1 MRLALKHRRIPY
13 AGLLYR
19 GLTCVITAPTS
30 QTMGRAHRRSFL
42 KFVIGT
48 LFHKPAPETRNAG
61 YRREIGENSVENS
74 CLWSGSYTYRI
85 SESSTIA
92 LLVRARSRF
101 PARLIILRAGNECL
115 LRVISFP
122 PRFFLSR
129 RSHSEIFRI
138 TNAQTSR
145 TSRNRRIYRILLT
158 DLSENLRYWSIS
170 DIRVYTTNI
179 MISVR
184 WKKRK

>member
-145 TSRNRRIYRILLT
+145 SAAIVEFIESNWPISLKICAL
-158 DLSENLRYWSIS
+158 YWSIS
-170 DIRVYTTNI
+170 DITVYITNV
-179 MISVR
+179 ISVR
-184 WKKRK
+184 WKKWK